1 MLKKMLL
8 VSCSCFAILAGNLS
22 TPTYV
27 AYGADT
33 TAVVESNFDEVIIRP
48 MAEQTEWMYRAVDGR
63 LQRRLWSL
71 TYGKWLTEWEWV
83 NL

>member
-8 VSCSCFAILAGNLS
+8 VSCFSFTLLAGNLAV
-22 TPTYV
+22 PAYV

-33 TAVVESNFDEVIIRP
+33 ASIVSSEMDEIIIRP
-48 MAEQTEWMYRAVDGR
+48 MAEQTEWRYRVVDDK

-71 TYGKWLTEWEWV
+71 TYGKWLTEWEYFY
-83 NL
+83 